1 MTTDTDTIQQN
12 PMDRRYENL
21 AQRYDSLSKKL
32 QIQSEIDQKKHE
44 QLMETMKITNEKI
57 LKTASDLAYHP
68 QVETSEP
75 NIDPSERRRARKRER
90 ERESQQ
96 DLYAENR
103 YWLATKHG
111 I

>member
-75 NIDPSERRRARKRER
+75 NISPSERRRARRELDKQKA
-90 ERESQQ
+90 SQF
-96 DLYAENR
+96 DPLR
-103 YWLATKHG
+103 YWIVSKKGL
-111 I
+111 

>member
-1 MTTDTDTIQQN
+1 MTTDTDIIQQN

-21 AQRYDSLSKKL
+21 AQRYESLSKKL

-75 NIDPSERRRARKRER
+75 NISPSELRRARREIDKQKA
-90 ERESQQ
+90 SQF
-96 DLYAENR
+96 DPLR
-103 YWLATKHG
+103 YWIVSKKGL
-111 I
+111 

>member
-1 MTTDTDTIQQN
+1 MTTDTDIIQQN

-21 AQRYDSLSKKL
+21 AQRYESLSKKL

-75 NIDPSERRRARKRER
+75 NISPSELRRARRELD
-90 ERESQQ
+90 QNKA
-96 DLYAENR
+96 AEFDPLR
-103 YWLATKHG
+103 YWIVSKKGL
-111 I
+111 